1 MSRRDSKFAIGR
13 MNHRK
18 LIVLVGPTA
27 VGKTGIAIRLAE
39 HFRTEVVS
47 ADSRQVFREMEIG
60 TAKPAAGELAQ
71 APHHFINSRS
81 IVEGYDAG
89 TFGVEARAKIDQA
102 FEKNSVLVL
111 CGGSGLY
118 IKAVLEGFDDLP
130 AVAEEIRK
138 AVVADYEQHGLAWL
152 QDEVQ
157 KLDPD
162 YFDVVDRKNP
172 QRLMRALEICRSTGK
187 PFSGFHRKERMTLPF
202 DVIKI
207 GLTLDRETLYKRIE
221 QRMDD
226 MVAQGLFEEA
236 QRLFPLR
243 HLPALQTVGYQEIFD
258 FLEGKYD
265 RDEAIRLLKRNTR
278 HYAKRQYTWFG
289 KDPDITWLNPNDW
302 SGILAACESGMPV

>member
-1 MSRRDSKFAIGR
+1 MRRDSKFATER
-13 MNHRK
+13 MNRRK

-60 TAKPAAGELAQ
+60 TAKPSAAELARV
-71 APHHFINSRS
+71 PHHFINSRS
-81 IVEGYDAG
+81 ILDGYDAG
-89 TFGVEARAKIDQA
+89 TYGVEARTKIDKA

-130 AVAEEIRK
+130 AVADETRK
-138 AVVADYEQHGLAWL
+138 GVVADYEQHGLAWL
-152 QDEVQ
+152 QEEVQ

-162 YFDVVDRKNP
+162 YFDVVDRQNP
-172 QRLMRALEICRSTGK
+172 QRLMRALEICLSTGK
-187 PFSGFHRKERMTLPF
+187 PFSGFHKKERIVLPF

-207 GLTLDRETLYKRIE
+207 GLTVDREVLYQRIDH
-221 QRMDD
+221 RVDNML
-226 MVAQGLFEEA
+226 ANGLFEEA

-258 FLEGKYD
+258 CLDGKYD

-278 HYAKRQYTWFG
+278 HYAKRQFTWFG
-289 KDPDITWLNPNDW
+289 KDPEISWFSPDDW
-302 SGILAACESGMPV
+302 PGILTACESRTTV